1 MLRQII
7 EVWAFLKLWC
17 WLTRSAGEAM
27 VEKHFVFPW
36 QLTPRILLSE
46 ATSFTLCSAPAQ
58 SRSTRPVQPR
68 VGPGP
73 ALWPTKVSGSFSN
86 NCVRNVSVSLTKA
99 AVETDLSLM
108 QCPFYGPQKGNPLCE
123 MSWKEMQRVS
133 AMEEIKTWVM
143 HHRGTWQ
150 RLQSRSLHAAANC
163 KDKPSAHII
172 ISTTVTRSSLC
183 VCSETAKGTQMS
195 ASWKEIIIAQ
205 EEL

>member
-1 MLRQII
+1 MLIDQVSRRSYGGK
-7 EVWAFLKLWC
+7 AFCLSLAVDSQDPP
-17 WLTRSAGEAM
+17 LRGHLLRPLLGTSTEQ
-27 VEKHFVFPW
+27 KHQTCAAW
-36 QLTPRILLSE
+36 
-46 ATSFTLCSAPAQ
+46 
-58 SRSTRPVQPR
+58 

-86 NCVRNVSVSLTKA
+86 NCVRNFSVSLTKA

-108 QCPFYGPQKGNPLCE
+108 QCHFYGSQKGNPLCE

-133 AMEEIKTWVM
+133 AMEEAKTWVM

-150 RLQSRSLHAAANC
+150 LQSRSLHAAANC

-183 VCSETAKGTQMS
+183 VCSESAKGTQMS

-205 EEL
+205 EVL